1 MDEKKRIRFDDE
13 DVFADVQTTNGG
25 AYRIEANDEGG
36 WDVYVTAT
44 GEKIVDDSTSWHFDV
59 VHAIERHLNGEATV
73 GQWRGPGPSKSAAR
87 DIEDALRRGRSS
99 LKTD

>member
-1 MDEKKRIRFDDE
+1 MDETRKRIRFDDE

-25 AYRIEANDEGG
+25 AYRIEANDNGG

-59 VHAIERHLNGEATV
+59 EFAIERHLNGEPV
-73 GQWRGPGPSKSAAR
+73 GGQWRGPGPTKSVAVEV
-87 DIEDALRRGRSS
+87 EDALRQARG
-99 LKTD
+99 K